1 MATQTV
7 TVLGQDV
14 TADSMD
20 MKYWSDNFI
29 PPVKSLLEATEAYSP
44 SEQEAQLRILK
55 EVVLPN
61 LGPRP
66 SKAVGPSHLTQSG
79 SPLQL
84 SLNAS
89 SNNCVRY
96 CWEMLGASGGHGRDP
111 LAIQAARDIVASV
124 SAKFGFSTKWS
135 SALLSAFAVK
145 PDEAQHIIDML
156 PQWLQSFVP
165 EGVEAAPLKR
175 IPFALTAFDLKGSN
189 ISMKLYVNPKAKEI
203 ITGTPAAGEVWK
215 ILRTLTPAFKPEAI
229 DMLEKFFAGL
239 PEPSPIE
246 LVGIDCVDDA
256 HLSDARVKLYI
267 HTRSNS
273 FKTVR
278 KYVTLGGKIN
288 DEETNQYLEKLQPIW
303 HLLLQEPEGP
313 VDEDFEKPINDSSM
327 LCQKLYFSFELQ
339 PGRDFPN
346 VKTYLP
352 TWNYVRTDEETI
364 ANYQEIFQICGHPW
378 GEEGRYK
385 KIFTDAFGSPAH
397 GRKRP
402 VHCDASYI
410 FTEKKGVYQTLYY
423 SPPLAEEE

>member
-1 MATQTV
+1 MMATQTV

-14 TADSMD
+14 TADSLD

-135 SALLSAFAVK
+135 NALLSAFAVK

-229 DMLEKFFAGL
+229 DMLEK
-239 PEPSPIE
+239 
-246 LVGIDCVDDA
+246 
-256 HLSDARVKLYI
+256 
-267 HTRSNS
+267 
-273 FKTVR
+273 
-278 KYVTLGGKIN
+278 
-288 DEETNQYLEKLQPIW
+288 
-303 HLLLQEPEGP
+303 
-313 VDEDFEKPINDSSM
+313 
-327 LCQKLYFSFELQ
+327 
-339 PGRDFPN
+339 
-346 VKTYLP
+346 
-352 TWNYVRTDEETI
+352 
-364 ANYQEIFQICGHPW
+364 
-378 GEEGRYK
+378 
-385 KIFTDAFGSPAH
+385 
-397 GRKRP
+397 
-402 VHCDASYI
+402 
-410 FTEKKGVYQTLYY
+410 
-423 SPPLAEEE
+423 